1 MKSTGWTRGL
11 ALLTVFA
18 IGCSDM
24 TTSPLPLANR
34 SKPTYIDI
42 AGTWES
48 SDPSGITVVLS
59 DVTTPDTVSGTF
71 AYLGQVTFLFDA
83 IRDGDDRSN
92 VVWNGILDNGGA
104 PFNVVLTLVNGHYKP
119 ATHMIMTTSLHGLFV
134 ETFDLVRV
142 KHTK

>member
-24 TTSPLPLANR
+24 ATSPLPLASR